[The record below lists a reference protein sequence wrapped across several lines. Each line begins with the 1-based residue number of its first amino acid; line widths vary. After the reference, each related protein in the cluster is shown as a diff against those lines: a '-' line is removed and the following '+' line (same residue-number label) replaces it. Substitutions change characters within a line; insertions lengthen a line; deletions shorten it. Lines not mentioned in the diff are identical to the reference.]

1 MATCLRGHVPYLVWA
16 WWAGPCG
23 GASGAYFKV
32 KSGPKSKAWQSP
44 ISNTPTLRCATKS
57 ATCGS
62 IFDPAR
68 LHRELASIE
77 TKLADPALW
86 TDSGASKPGS
96 PRTGLGSGGGSKPL
110 MRDRKRLEAQI
121 AADEELVRRTG
132 DIDAYFELAHEGEDV
147 LTDLERD
154 IKSLATYAE
163 ELEARTMLSGETDAL
178 NAIVTVHPGAG
189 GTESQDWAE
198 MLMRMYL
205 RWAEQQ
211 GYKTEMNDYQDGE
224 EAGIKSATFTIIGE
238 YAFGL
243 LAGESGVHRLVR
255 ISPFDSAKRRHTSFA
270 SVYVSPEIDDTI
282 QVDLRLEDLRID
294 TYRSG
299 GKGGQHV
306 NTTDSAVRMTHLP
319 TGIVVTCQNER
330 SQIKNRDKAMKM
342 LRSRLYEYELAKKK
356 AITKDIEDAKL
367 EINFGSQ
374 IRSYVLQPYRIAK
387 DHRTK
392 VEVGD
397 VDKVLDGYLEPFLRG
412 FLLAKRRG
420 TASSEPAIDDID
432 A

>member
-1 MATCLRGHVPYLVWA
+1 LLPSAIK
-16 WWAGPCG
+16 
-23 GASGAYFKV
+23 F
-32 KSGPKSKAWQSP
+32 
-44 ISNTPTLRCATKS
+44 

-68 LHRELASIE
+68 IRRELADLES
-77 TKLADPALW
+77 KLADPAMW
-86 TDSGASKPGS
+86 SNPAA
-96 PRTGLGSGGGSKPL
+96 SKPL
-110 MRDRKRLEAQI
+110 MRDRKRLETLV
-121 AADEELVRRTG
+121 ADDEALVRRVDEITT
-132 DIDAYFELAHEGEDV
+132 YFELAREGEDV
-147 LTDLERD
+147 LVELERE
-154 IKSLATYAE
+154 IKALEGFAE
-163 ELEARTMLSGETDAL
+163 ELEAKTMLAGEADGM

-211 GYKTEMNDYQDGE
+211 GFKTEINDYQDGE
-224 EAGIKSATFTIIGE
+224 EAGIKSATFTIVGE
-238 YAFGL
+238 FAFGM

-255 ISPFDSAKRRHTSFA
+255 ISPFDQAKRRHTSFA
-270 SVYVSPEIDDTI
+270 SVYVSPEIDETI
-282 QVDLRLEDLRID
+282 HVDVKEEDLRID

-319 TGIVVTCQNER
+319 TGIVVCCQNER
-330 SQIKNRDKAMKM
+330 SQHKNRDKAMKI
-342 LRSRLYEYELAKKK
+342 LRSRIYEYELDKKR
-356 AITKDIEDAKL
+356 AVTKKLEDSKL

-412 FLLAKRRG
+412 YLLAKRRG
-420 TASSEPAIDDID
+420 TAVAAEADDD
-432 A
+432 LDV